1 LSGLNKSLVY
11 SSKIQQMMKTKILK
25 YGLIVAITGIAIGSL
40 IVLYIFNA
48 PHRDVQSAKVDFKL
62 TANELVKEY
71 LSDASLANDKYLQ
84 EEGESKILAVTG
96 TVKSIDKNL
105 ENNYVILLQDEALS
119 GVRCTFTIES
129 NDHAALIQEGQK
141 VMIKGVIRSGASYDE
156 DLELYEDVILDK
168 CDII

>member
-1 LSGLNKSLVY
+1 MKS
-11 SSKIQQMMKTKILK
+11 KILK
-25 YGLIVAITGIAIGSL
+25 YGLIVAITGIVVGGL
-40 IVLYIFNA
+40 IVLYIFNS
-48 PHRDVQSAKVDFKL
+48 PHRDVQSSNVDFEL
-62 TANELVKEY
+62 TTNELVKEY

-96 TVKSIDKNL
+96 TVKSIDQNL

-119 GVRCTFTIES
+119 GVRCTFTIET
-129 NDHAALIQEGQK
+129 NEHAATLKKGQK
-141 VMIKGVIRSGASYDE
+141 VTIKGVIRSGASYDE

>member
-1 LSGLNKSLVY
+1 
-11 SSKIQQMMKTKILK
+11 MT
-25 YGLIVAITGIAIGSL
+25 T
-40 IVLYIFNA
+40 
-48 PHRDVQSAKVDFKL
+48 
-62 TANELVKEY
+62 NELVKEY

-96 TVKSIDKNL
+96 TVKSIDQNL

-119 GVRCTFTIES
+119 GVRCTFTIET
-129 NDHAALIQEGQK
+129 NEHAATLKKGQK
-141 VMIKGVIRSGASYDE
+141 VTIKGVIRSGASYDE